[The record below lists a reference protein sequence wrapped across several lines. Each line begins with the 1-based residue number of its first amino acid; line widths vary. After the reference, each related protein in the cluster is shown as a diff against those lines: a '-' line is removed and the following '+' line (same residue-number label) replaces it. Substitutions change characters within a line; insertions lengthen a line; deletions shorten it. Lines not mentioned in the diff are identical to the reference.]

1 MSSARFETIVRQM
14 CEALDLPDVQS
25 VLSRRV
31 LWVEG
36 FEVYLHEPTPQP
48 DDEVQ
53 EQALYLRISYGL
65 PPAGRTLTVYR
76 LLLEANLSV
85 HAQDQAQLGLNDA
98 GVIVLIVRVPL
109 DDDVDGAWICDLLAH
124 YAEHGRYWN
133 NNIFV
138 AHDEMFEGI
147 ATGNYL
153 WLRA

>member
-14 CEALDLPDVQS
+14 CEALGLPDVQS
-25 VLSRRV
+25 VLSRRA

-76 LLLEANLSV
+76 FCWKPICPCTRKTRHS
-85 HAQDQAQLGLNDA
+85 
-98 GVIVLIVRVPL
+98 L
-109 DDDVDGAWICDLLAH
+109 D
-124 YAEHGRYWN
+124 
-133 NNIFV
+133 
-138 AHDEMFEGI
+138 
-147 ATGNYL
+147 
-153 WLRA
+153 

>member
-1 MSSARFETIVRQM
+1 MSSIRFEKIVHEM

-36 FEVYLHEPTPQP
+36 FEVYLHMPEPQP
-48 DDEVQ
+48 ADDVQ
-53 EQALYLRISYGL
+53 EEALYLRISYGL
-65 PPAGRTLTVYR
+65 APAGRTLTVFR

-85 HAQDQAQLGLNDA
+85 YAQDQAQLGLNDA

-109 DDDVDGAWICDLLAH
+109 DDGVDGAWICDLLAH

-147 ATGNYL
+147 ATGIYL